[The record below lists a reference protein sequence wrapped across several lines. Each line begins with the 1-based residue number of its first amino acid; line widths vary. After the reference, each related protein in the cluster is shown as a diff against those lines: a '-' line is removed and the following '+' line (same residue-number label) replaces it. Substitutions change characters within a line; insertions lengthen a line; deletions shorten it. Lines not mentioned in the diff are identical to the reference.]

1 MRALES
7 ESLPAHH
14 PYFCGNMK
22 IDKDLALFYGILLGD
37 GCISRSGNK
46 WFVVITCS
54 FYDDKKFFN
63 KVVIPIAKRLRGK
76 DVRYRER
83 KEYGKL
89 EINFS
94 DKNLFKKL
102 NSIGFPI
109 GKKFDINI
117 PKIFFDYNLEK
128 YVIAG
133 IFATDGSLAL
143 VNNNGTFYPR
153 IEIKINSFKLLYQ
166 IKKYLIKNGLKGNIY
181 KVNGKYGI
189 TYRLEFPG
197 KHNLL
202 EFEKKVG
209 LINPKQWEKFKGYT
223 LTL

>member
-1 MRALES
+1 
-7 ESLPAHH
+7 
-14 PYFCGNMK
+14 MK
-22 IDKDLALFYGILLGD
+22 INKDLALFYGILLGD

-63 KVVIPIAKRLRGK
+63 KVVIPITKRLRRK

-109 GKKFDINI
+109 GKKLNIKI
-117 PKIFFDYNLEK
+117 PKVFFDYKLEK
-128 YVIAG
+128 YVISG
-133 IFATDGSLAL
+133 IFATDGCLAM
-143 VNNNGTFYPR
+143 VNNNGVRYPR
-153 IEIKINSFKLLYQ
+153 IEVQLNSFILLNQ
-166 IKKYLIKNGLKGNIY
+166 IKKFLINNGLKGNVY
-181 KVNGKYGI
+181 KINGKSG
-189 TYRLEFPG
+189 TVYRLEFPG
-197 KHNLL
+197 KNNL
-202 EFEKKVG
+202 FKFRRKIG
-209 LINPKQWEKFKGYT
+209 FINPKREEKFKNYT
-223 LTL
+223 SKL